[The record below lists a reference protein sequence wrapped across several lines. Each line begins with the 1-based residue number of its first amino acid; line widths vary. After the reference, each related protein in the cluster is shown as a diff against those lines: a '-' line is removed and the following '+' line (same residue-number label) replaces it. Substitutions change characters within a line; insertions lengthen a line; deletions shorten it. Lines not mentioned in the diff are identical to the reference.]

1 MSRRAELR
9 RLSEASGP
17 RVQTTCRGSTP
28 PRSAQPP
35 KEEDHAYRRDER
47 PPPDVEAERAECRGA
62 RLHERH
68 NCRCPRKTAD
78 EVQCTEFE
86 RFHFRIRARDRN
98 RRAEA
103 RQEAAE
109 NWNKYLRERAE
120 MDNFRKRQ
128 ERIATDRLQR
138 EKKELFQKILGVM
151 DNVERALAYQDTMDR
166 QGLQQ
171 ALRMVMWQMN
181 EVMRAEGLT
190 PVPTVGEVFD
200 PYVHEAI
207 EAVEGSDQPEG
218 TILEEV
224 LKGYKLGDETLRPA
238 RVKVSAGNK
247 QAQM

>member
-1 MSRRAELR
+1 MEESQEIQEGQVIEEGAPSTESNRIAEL
-9 RLSEASGP
+9 EA
-17 RVQTTCRGSTP
+17 QLE
-28 PRSAQPP
+28 Q
-35 KEEDHAYRRDER
+35 
-47 PPPDVEAERAECRGA
+47 
-62 RLHERH
+62 
-68 NCRCPRKTAD
+68 
-78 EVQCTEFE
+78 
-86 RFHFRIRARDRN
+86 
-98 RRAEA
+98 A
-103 RQEAAE
+103 RQEATE

-138 EKKELFQKILGVM
+138 EKKYLFQKILGVM

-166 QGLQQ
+166 QALQQ

-190 PVPTVGEVFD
+190 PVPTIGEVFD

-218 TILEEV
+218 TIIEEV